1 MYVAIK
7 SIKNSAI
14 DGVLKSVLQ
23 EAQTMQKLSHENI
36 VKFYGIS
43 LPSGEEQLRLVSQTL
58 SHDVTL

>member
-43 LPSGEEQLRLVSQTL
+43 LPSGEEQLRLVGQTL